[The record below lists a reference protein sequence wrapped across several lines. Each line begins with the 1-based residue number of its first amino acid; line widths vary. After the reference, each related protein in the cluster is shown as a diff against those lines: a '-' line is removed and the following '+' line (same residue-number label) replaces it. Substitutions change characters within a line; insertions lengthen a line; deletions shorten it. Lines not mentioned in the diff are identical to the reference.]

1 MKPGQLRERKGISS
15 EIHSGHLQSYK
26 VQQDGVLLFHVGTM
40 KSEEDALFGMEKEDQ
55 ATRSVVW
62 LIKPPEIIRNTK
74 NRVKKLNK

>member
-1 MKPGQLRERKGISS
+1 M
-15 EIHSGHLQSYK
+15 
-26 VQQDGVLLFHVGTM
+26 QQDGVLLFHVGTM

-62 LIKPPEIIRNTK
+62 LIKPPDIIRNTK